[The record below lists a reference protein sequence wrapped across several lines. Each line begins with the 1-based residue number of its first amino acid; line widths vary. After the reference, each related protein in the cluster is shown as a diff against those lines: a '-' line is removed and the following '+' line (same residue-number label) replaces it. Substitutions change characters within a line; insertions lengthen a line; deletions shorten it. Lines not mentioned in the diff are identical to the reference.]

1 MSFDLT
7 GLASYTDE
15 HAMDLIKK
23 STLRGRTLD
32 LIQIQPGIKSSAEI
46 NILDSD
52 LVLQAGACG
61 FGASGSTILTQRTIA
76 VDKVK
81 INEAYCLDDLEAFY
95 TQKLMRPGSYNE
107 DNPIEQIWAE
117 EKAEKIQAVVEDII
131 WKGDKVGGSGNLALS
146 DGFLQIFGASGSGVI
161 DGNPAGL
168 TAIND
173 SNIVDI
179 MDNQV
184 SLINVNDIDAD
195 DLHIF
200 CGYEIY
206 RMYAKALRDA
216 NLFFYSGTE
225 NQGADFSQLVPGT
238 NVRVFSVRGLNGTN
252 KIVTGRA
259 ANFYFGTDL
268 MNDQESWRAQFDTI
282 EDDLKLTVK
291 WKMGVQVAFP
301 ERVVY
306 FELV

>member
-7 GLASYTDE
+7 GLAAYTDE
-15 HAMDLIKK
+15 HAIDLIKR

-61 FGASGSTILTQRTIA
+61 FGASGSTTLTQRTIA

-81 INEAYCLDDLEAFY
+81 INEAYCLDDLESFY
-95 TQKLMRPGSYNE
+95 VQKLMRPGSYNE

-146 DGFLQIFGASGSGVI
+146 NGFLQIFGASGSGVI

-216 NLFFYSGTE
+216 NLFHYDGTE

-238 NVRVFSVRGLNGTN
+238 NVRVIAVRGLNGTN

-291 WKMGVQVAFP
+291 FKLGVQVAFP

-306 FELV
+306 FSL

>member
-1 MSFDLT
+1 MSFNLT
-7 GLASYTDE
+7 GLTAYTDE
-15 HAMDLIKK
+15 HAMDLIKR

-32 LIQIQPGIKSSAEI
+32 LITIQPGIKSSAEI

-61 FGASGSTILTQRTIA
+61 FGASGSTSLTQRTLA
-76 VDKVK
+76 VDKIK

-95 TQKLMRPGSYNE
+95 TQKLLRPGSYNE

-117 EKAEKIQAVVEDII
+117 EKSEKIAATVEDVI
-131 WKGDKVGGSGNLALS
+131 WKGDKIGGSGNLALS
-146 DGFLQIFGASGSGVI
+146 DGFLKLFSATASGVI

-168 TAIND
+168 TAINAG
-173 SNIVDI
+173 NIIDI
-179 MDNQV
+179 MDTQV
-184 SLINVNDIDAD
+184 SLINSDDIDAD
-195 DLHIF
+195 DLDIF

-216 NLFFYSGTE
+216 NLFHYDGTE
-225 NQGADFSQLVPGT
+225 NQGQEFSQLVPGT
-238 NVRVFSVRGLNGTN
+238 NVRVIAVRGLNGTN
-252 KIVTGRA
+252 KLATGRG

-268 MNDQESWRAQFDTI
+268 MNDQESWRALFDEI

-306 FELV
+306 FELA

>member
-1 MSFDLT
+1 MSFNLSGLT
-7 GLASYTDE
+7 AYTDE

-61 FGASGSTILTQRTIA
+61 FGASGSTILTQRTLA
-76 VDKVK
+76 VDKIKV
-81 INEAYCLDDLEAFY
+81 NEAYCLDDLEAFY

-107 DNPIEQIWAE
+107 DNPIESIWAE

-131 WKGDKVGGSGNLALS
+131 WKGDTVGGSGNLALS
-146 DGFLQIFGASGSGVI
+146 DGFLKLFGATASGVI
-161 DGNPAGL
+161 DGNPGGL
-168 TAIND
+168 TAINGT
-173 SNIVDI
+173 NIIEI
-179 MDNQV
+179 MDEQV
-184 SLINVNDIDAD
+184 ELINANDIDAD

-206 RMYAKALRDA
+206 RLYAKALRDE
-216 NLFFYSGTE
+216 NLFAYTGTE
-225 NQGADFSQLVPGT
+225 NQGQDFSQLVPGT
-238 NVRVFSVRGLNGTN
+238 NVRVIAVRGLNGTN
-252 KIVTGRA
+252 KLVTGRA

-268 MNDQESWRAQFDTI
+268 MNDQESWRAQFDEI
-282 EDDLKLTVK
+282 EDDLKLTIK
-291 WKMGVQVAFP
+291 WKMGVNVAFP
-301 ERVVY
+301 ERIVY
-306 FELV
+306 FELA

>member
-1 MSFDLT
+1 MSFNLT
-7 GLASYTDE
+7 GLTAYTDE
-15 HAMDLIKK
+15 HALDLIKR

-61 FGASGSTILTQRTIA
+61 FGASGSTTLTQRTLA
-76 VDKVK
+76 VDKIK

-146 DGFLQIFGASGSGVI
+146 NGFLQIFGASGSGVI

-168 TAIND
+168 TAINAG
-173 SNIVDI
+173 NIIDI

-184 SLINVNDIDAD
+184 SLIHPDDIDAD
-195 DLHIF
+195 DLYIF

-206 RMYAKALRDA
+206 RVYAKALRDA
-216 NLFFYSGTE
+216 NLFAYTGTE
-225 NQGADFSQLVPGT
+225 NQGMEFSQLVPGT
-238 NVRVFSVRGLNGTN
+238 NVRVIAVRGLNLTN
-252 KIVTGRA
+252 KLVTGRA

-282 EDDLKLTVK
+282 EDDLKLTIK
-291 WKMGVQVAFP
+291 WKMGVNVAFP
-301 ERVVY
+301 ERIVY
-306 FELV
+306 FSL